1 MSVPDRIAWA
11 GLALGLLAG
20 GAGCQQ
26 AATAP
31 QAMPPPSVVVATPM
45 VREVIEWDYFTGR
58 LQAVQAVEVR
68 ARVGGY
74 LDEIH
79 FKDGD
84 MVEQGELLFTI
95 DPRPYEAARD
105 QALARVEQA
114 QAQLELARREQN
126 RSAQLVRRNAETQE
140 EYDIK
145 ASQVRQAEADV
156 AAAEAAQEAA
166 ELDVEFCTI
175 EAPVSGRI
183 GRHLIT
189 EGNLVN
195 GEAGQATLLTTIVS
209 LDPIHVY
216 FDANERDYL
225 KYVRR
230 SQEGSRPSSREF
242 ATPISIQLADEVGFP
257 HRGTMDFVDN
267 RVDQFT
273 GTMRGRA
280 ILPNPENVLTPG
292 LFAKVRLPGSSPYS
306 ATLLPDGAI
315 VRDQSQTFVFLVD
328 DEGKAQRRQVELGRA
343 VAGLRIVKDGVGPED
358 RVIIEGIQAVRD
370 GVEVVAE
377 QGTITVDEELWAREM
392 PVEGVYPPNAGAVGF
407 AAGRRYAP

>member
-1 MSVPDRIAWA
+1 MNFRDRIAWA

-20 GAGCQQ
+20 VAGCRE
-26 AATAP
+26 AAP
-31 QAMPPPSVVVATPM
+31 SPAMPPPSVVVAEPM
-45 VREVIEWDYFTGR
+45 ARDVTEWDYFTGR
-58 LQAVQAVEVR
+58 LQAVQEVEVR

-84 MVEQGELLFTI
+84 LVDEGELLFTI
-95 DPRPYEAARD
+95 DPRPYEATRD
-105 QALARVEQA
+105 QARARVEQA

-156 AAAEAAQEAA
+156 AAAEAALEAA

-195 GEAGQATLLTTIVS
+195 GEAGQATMLTTIVS

-225 KYVRR
+225 KYVRQ
-230 SQEGSRPSSREF
+230 SQEGTRPSSREF
-242 ATPISIQLADEVGFP
+242 ATPISVQLADEEGFP
-257 HRGTMDFVDN
+257 HPGTMDFVDN

-280 ILPNPENVLTPG
+280 ILPNPEGVLTPG
-292 LFAKVRLPGSSPYS
+292 LFAKVRLPGSPRYR

-315 VRDQSQTFVFLVD
+315 VRDQSQTFVFLVS
-328 DEGKAQRRQVELGRA
+328 DEGEARRRQVEIGRA
-343 VAGLRIVKDGVGPED
+343 VAGLRIVRDGVGPED

-370 GVEVVAE
+370 GVEVRAE
-377 QGTITVDEELWAREM
+377 PGAIEVDEELWAREM
-392 PVEGVYPPNAGAVGF
+392 PAEGGYPPNAGAVGF